1 MQFSLKLYGQQGALI
16 PINYQYPLSAIIYRI
31 LETADSSYARF
42 LHDTGY
48 RQKEGQKSFKLFTFS
63 DIRVPFSIR
72 GDRLQLKAPE
82 AAVTVSFH
90 LPQAAENFIRGL
102 FMNQQI
108 EIADK
113 RSRASFN
120 IGQVEAL
127 PSGLSGEEVQEIL
140 LQPLS
145 PVVCGKKNERRK
157 YNFLS
162 PEEPEFVFQLMH
174 NWKEKYKTIYEDAE
188 TGFED
193 SGMEVVFYA
202 NPSRS
207 RLLTIK
213 ADSDEETKIRGFVNF
228 RLKVRGKR
236 EALELLINSG
246 AGLYNAQGMGCLGL
260 AK

>member
-1 MQFSLKLYGQQGALI
+1 MRFSLTLNGQQGALI
-16 PINYQYPLSAIIYRI
+16 PINYQYPLSAVIYRI
-31 LETADSSYARF
+31 LEAADSNYARF

-48 RQKEGQKSFKLFTFS
+48 RQQEGQKSFKLFTFS
-63 DIRVPFSIR
+63 DIRVPFSIK

-90 LPQAAENFIRGL
+90 LPRAAENFIRGL

-113 RSRASFN
+113 RSRAFFN
-120 IGQVEAL
+120 ISQVEAL
-127 PSGLSGEEVQEIL
+127 PSGLSGEEVQELL

-145 PVVCGKKNERRK
+145 PVICGKKNERSN
-157 YNFLS
+157 YDFLP
-162 PEEPEFVFQLMH
+162 PEHPEFISQLMY
-174 NWKEKYKTIYEDAE
+174 NWKEKYRTIYGDAE

-193 SGMEVVFYA
+193 ADMEVVFYA
-202 NPSRS
+202 NPPRS

-213 ADSDEETKIRGFVNF
+213 ANSDQETKIRGFVNF